1 MINGISHPEMKRLFK
16 RIKKQQENHADTM
29 MEESLMACE
38 LLNSSLILPIR
49 KNEDIREVLQIP
61 CPGGKIYLGVFTDAE
76 EFRKGNVEM
85 TLFTN
90 SWEMLFKLIGCG
102 VDGLVIN
109 VFDEAVFIG
118 KDFLDQYFGDDGV
131 ED

>member
-1 MINGISHPEMKRLFK
+1 M
-16 RIKKQQENHADTM
+16 
-29 MEESLMACE
+29 
-38 LLNSSLILPIR
+38 
-49 KNEDIREVLQIP
+49 
-61 CPGGKIYLGVFTDAE
+61 
-76 EFRKGNVEM
+76 EM

-131 ED
+131 EDRIF

>member
-61 CPGGKIYLGVFTDAE
+61 GPAARFILE
-76 EFRKGNVEM
+76 SLR
-85 TLFTN
+85 
-90 SWEMLFKLIGCG
+90 MLRSS
-102 VDGLVIN
+102 
-109 VFDEAVFIG
+109 ARAMWR
-118 KDFLDQYFGDDGV
+118 
-131 ED
+131 